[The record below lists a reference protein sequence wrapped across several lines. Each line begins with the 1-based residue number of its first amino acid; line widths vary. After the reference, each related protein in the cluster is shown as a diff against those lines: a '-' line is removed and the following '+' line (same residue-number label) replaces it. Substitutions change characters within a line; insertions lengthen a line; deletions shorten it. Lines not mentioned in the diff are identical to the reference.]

1 MGAVRSLYLLRHAK
15 SSWADTGLGDHA
27 RPLSPRGEAA
37 ARAMAAYLRGE
48 EVEPALVLCSTALRA
63 RQTLAALSPRGEVRY
78 EDGLYGASAADLL
91 ARLRR
96 VPDEVGSAMVVGHNP
111 GLHELAVSCS
121 GKGDP
126 LQLARLGDKLPT
138 GALVRLS
145 FPGPWAVL
153 APGHAVLDALVVPA
167 DL

>member
-1 MGAVRSLYLLRHAK
+1 
-15 SSWADTGLGDHA
+15 
-27 RPLSPRGEAA
+27 
-37 ARAMAAYLRGE
+37 MAAYLRRE
-48 EVEPALVLCSTALRA
+48 AVEPALVLCSTALRA
-63 RQTLAALSPRGEVRY
+63 RQTLGALSLGGEVRY

-96 VPDEVGSAMVVGHNP
+96 VPDETGSVMMVGHNP
-111 GLHELAVSCS
+111 GLHELAVLCS
-121 GKGDP
+121 GQGDP

-145 FPGPWAVL
+145 FPGPWALLV
-153 APGHAVLDALVVPA
+153 PGHAALEALVVPG